1 MQNVVYCNHARM
13 RSSAGK
19 ATQSRR
25 AQQCAAVKATVGCEL
40 WAVFARPVI
49 RRVRGEV
56 CMLLSRRHASECV
69 RVRIIESEFHAV
81 RSYS

>member
-1 MQNVVYCNHARM
+1 MQNVVYCNHTQM

-25 AQQCAAVKATVGCEL
+25 AQQCASVKSTSYCVL
-40 WAVFARPVI
+40 WSVFARPVI

-56 CMLLSRRHASECV
+56 FMLLSRRHASECV
-69 RVRIIESEFHAV
+69 RVRSIESEFHAV

>member
-1 MQNVVYCNHARM
+1 MQNVVCCNHERM

-25 AQQCAAVKATVGCEL
+25 AQQCADVKATSYCVL
-40 WAVFARPVI
+40 WTVFARPVI

-69 RVRIIESEFHAV
+69 RVRSIVSEFHAV
-81 RSYS
+81 LSYS